1 MAGKSAILSVR
12 IVADAA
18 KAAAGFSDAERQ
30 VGSFQDAV
38 EKKTGLT
45 AAQIDKVAVAS
56 TAAAAAYGAFAFDTM
71 KSASDMEQAH
81 GAVTSVFKDQAQ
93 TVMDAAS
100 TAAKRVGVS
109 ASEYANSAAVMGSQL
124 RNMGISQDEVAGQ
137 TDKLISL
144 SADLASMYG
153 GTTADAIGAV
163 SSLLRGERDPIE
175 RYAVSIK
182 QADINARLAA
192 QGLDGLEGEA
202 RKQAETQATLDL
214 LFSQSA
220 DALGN
225 FARESDTAAGS
236 AQIAAAQ
243 WEDAKAKLGEQFLPI
258 AAAAAEALGG
268 IAETIGEHPRLFLA
282 AGIAVGT
289 FAAAMGAI
297 SGAIKIVNLFTEAQ
311 KHLNLTMLANPIV
324 AVVAAVAALVGG
336 LIYAYKHSEAFR
348 EAVNNLGTQARETIA
363 GIVQWWNDMVASVQA
378 GAQAVR
384 DWIDRKI
391 IEGFDWITRKI
402 TDVKEWWNNLVT
414 TIQTGAQAARDWIDG
429 KIIAGFEYVI
439 NKVAAARDWINGL
452 KQTIINMAKTGA
464 EWIDGKII
472 DAFRRAIE
480 WVEGL
485 ISWCR
490 DAWDWVTSIGR
501 QHNRNQNTVYA
512 AAQPE
517 ITGRMAADA
526 VMRFFTPDILTT
538 VGHAPDVTAAR
549 ATATGGFAAPLT
561 TATAAPVPNVFH
573 ITINGVLNAS
583 DAAREIRRLLDRDS
597 FRRAL

>member
-109 ASEYANSAAVMGSQL
+109 ASEYANSAAIMGSQL
-124 RNMGISQDEVAGQ
+124 KNMGISQDEVAGQ

-153 GTTADAIGAV
+153 GTTADAIQAV

-214 LFSQSA
+214 LFGQSA

-268 IAETIGEHPRLFLA
+268 IAEKIGEHPRLFMA
-282 AGIAVGT
+282 AGIAIGT
-289 FAAAMGAI
+289 FATAMGAI

-311 KHLNLTMLANPIV
+311 KVLNLTLLANPIV

-336 LIYAYKHSEAFR
+336 LIYAYNHSERFR
-348 EAVNNLGTQARETIA
+348 EAVDNLGRQARETIA
-363 GIVQWWNDMVASVQA
+363 GIVQ
-378 GAQAVR
+378 
-384 DWIDRKI
+384 
-391 IEGFDWITRKI
+391 
-402 TDVKEWWNNLVT
+402 WWNNLVT

-538 VGHAPDVTAAR
+538 TAHAPDVTAAR
-549 ATATGGFAAPLT
+549 VTAPGGFAAPLT
-561 TATAAPVPNVFH
+561 TATAAPAPNVFH